1 MENNIDNEKLLIEKR
16 LEMVRFANENGIK
29 KAAKIELARRNFFEF
44 CHLLMPNFYKRDR
57 KYLVDMC
64 NELQSFV
71 ESDDKLL
78 VINLPP

>member
-1 MENNIDNEKLLIEKR
+1 MRLISP
-16 LEMVRFANENGIK
+16 
-29 KAAKIELARRNFFEF
+29 
-44 CHLLMPNFYKRDR
+44 MPNFYKRDR

>member
-1 MENNIDNEKLLIEKR
+1 MEDGKLEQLQR
-16 LEMVRFANENGIK
+16 
-29 KAAKIELARRNFFEF
+29 AAKIELARRNFFEF
-44 CHLLMPNFYKRDR
+44 CSLLMPNFYKRYR

-64 NELQSFV
+64 NELQEFV

>member
-1 MENNIDNEKLLIEKR
+1 MEDGKLEQLQ
-16 LEMVRFANENGIK
+16 L
-29 KAAKIELARRNFFEF
+29 AAKIELAKRNFFEF
-44 CHLLMPNFYKRDR
+44 CHLLMPSFFKRDR

>member
-1 MENNIDNEKLLIEKR
+1 MCLNLKGGGYLEDGKLEQLQQ
-16 LEMVRFANENGIK
+16 
-29 KAAKIELARRNFFEF
+29 AAKIELARRNFFEF

>member
-1 MENNIDNEKLLIEKR
+1 MEDGKLEQLQ
-16 LEMVRFANENGIK
+16 L
-29 KAAKIELARRNFFEF
+29 AAKIELAKRTFFEF

>member
-1 MENNIDNEKLLIEKR
+1 MEDGKLEQLQQ
-16 LEMVRFANENGIK
+16 
-29 KAAKIELARRNFFEF
+29 AAKIELARRNFFVF
-44 CHLLMPNFYKRDR
+44 CHLLMPSFFKRDR

>member
-1 MENNIDNEKLLIEKR
+1 MCLNLKGGGYLEDEKLEQLQ
-16 LEMVRFANENGIK
+16 L
-29 KAAKIELARRNFFEF
+29 AAKIELARRNFFEF